1 MANLSSRKALDP
13 QRLLPQFNLNT
24 PMGTG
29 LRYRILAVVGALTL
43 TAIAVTVANYPTAQA
58 LVTAVPVLD
67 NLQQATKTNGDLA
80 DEILTTAVIVF
91 AALWPLFKP
100 QPRRILDTIALTHK
114 RTFLA
119 ATALATIGYFD
130 WSTRLPRTT
139 LIASVAILAVVL
151 PIWFV
156 TIRRRPLSPTRAV
169 IVGDDRATIERLYDA
184 AEMPI
189 LGYVSP
195 ATVTPDDGPTITA
208 RVTDGGV
215 TTDTVPASS
224 RLGGLAKLE
233 DVLVEHDIDTVLL
246 AFDMPDR
253 EEFFG
258 TLATCHR
265 HGVRAFVHR
274 DHADQ
279 VLVAE
284 STSDELVNTDLE
296 PWDWQDYVVK
306 RLFDSV
312 FAATGIVLLSPVM
325 VLIAVAIKL
334 DSSGPVLYSQRRT
347 AEFGETFTVYKFRT
361 MTDGKE
367 DVRPS
372 DDGENHRITKV
383 GHVLR
388 KTHLDEI
395 PQLFA
400 ILKGDMSVVG
410 PRAVWTDEEH
420 HLEQSVSNWRKRWF
434 VKPGLTG
441 LAQINGVSSTDP
453 DRKLRF
459 DVEYIR
465 QQSFWFDLKIVTR
478 QIYGV
483 VVDAAGILFGISDED
498 EV

>member
-1 MANLSSRKALDP
+1 
-13 QRLLPQFNLNT
+13 
-24 PMGTG
+24 
-29 LRYRILAVVGALTL
+29 
-43 TAIAVTVANYPTAQA
+43 
-58 LVTAVPVLD
+58 
-67 NLQQATKTNGDLA
+67 
-80 DEILTTAVIVF
+80 
-91 AALWPLFKP
+91 
-100 QPRRILDTIALTHK
+100 
-114 RTFLA
+114 
-119 ATALATIGYFD
+119 
-130 WSTRLPRTT
+130 
-139 LIASVAILAVVL
+139 
-151 PIWFV
+151 
-156 TIRRRPLSPTRAV
+156 
-169 IVGDDRATIERLYDA
+169 
-184 AEMPI
+184 
-189 LGYVSP
+189 
-195 ATVTPDDGPTITA
+195 
-208 RVTDGGV
+208 
-215 TTDTVPASS
+215 
-224 RLGGLAKLE
+224 
-233 DVLVEHDIDTVLL
+233 
-246 AFDMPDR
+246 
-253 EEFFG
+253 
-258 TLATCHR
+258 
-265 HGVRAFVHR
+265 
-274 DHADQ
+274 
-279 VLVAE
+279 
-284 STSDELVNTDLE
+284 
-296 PWDWQDYVVK
+296 
-306 RLFDSV
+306 
-312 FAATGIVLLSPVM
+312 
-325 VLIAVAIKL
+325 
-334 DSSGPVLYSQRRT
+334 
-347 AEFGETFTVYKFRT
+347 

>member
-1 MANLSSRKALDP
+1 
-13 QRLLPQFNLNT
+13 
-24 PMGTG
+24 MGLV
-29 LRYRILAVVGALTL
+29 LRYRVFAVFGALALTALAVS
-43 TAIAVTVANYPTAQA
+43 VANYPLTQTFITAI
-58 LVTAVPVLD
+58 PVLD
-67 NLQQATKTNGDLA
+67 NLQPVTKANGDLL
-80 DEILTTAVIVF
+80 DEILTTAIIVL

-119 ATALATIGYFD
+119 ATALATVGYAD

-139 LIASVAILAVVL
+139 LIASVAILGVVL

-156 TIRRRPLSPTRAV
+156 SIRRRPLAPTRAV
-169 IVGDDRATIERLYDA
+169 IVGDDRETIELLYEA
-184 AEMPI
+184 ADMPI

-195 ATVTPDDGPTITA
+195 TNIIPDEQPTITA
-208 RVTDGGV
+208 RVTDGGI
-215 TTDTVPASS
+215 TTDEAPDRN
-224 RLGGLAKLE
+224 RLGGLAKLDDILVDH
-233 DVLVEHDIDTVLL
+233 DVDTVLL
-246 AFDMPDR
+246 GFDTPDR

-258 TLATCHR
+258 TLATCHQ

-274 DHADQ
+274 DHADR

-284 STSDELVNTDLE
+284 STGDELVSTDLD
-296 PWDWQDYVVK
+296 PWDWQDYMIK
-306 RLFDSV
+306 RLFDVS
-312 FAATGIVLLSPVM
+312 FAAAGLLLLAPVM
-325 VLIAVAIKL
+325 VLIAVGIKL
-334 DSSGPVLYSQRRT
+334 DSRGPVFYSQRRT

>member
-1 MANLSSRKALDP
+1 
-13 QRLLPQFNLNT
+13 
-24 PMGTG
+24 MGTG
-29 LRYRILAVVGALTL
+29 LRYRILAVAGAIALTAV
-43 TAIAVTVANYPTAQA
+43 AISVANHPFVQTF
-58 LVTAVPVLD
+58 VTSLPVLE
-67 NLQQATKTNGDLA
+67 NLKPVTKTNGDLI
-80 DEILTTAVIVF
+80 DEIFTTSIIIL

-100 QPRRILDTIALTHK
+100 QPRRILDAIALTHK

-139 LIASVAILAVVL
+139 LITTVAILGVVL

-195 ATVTPDDGPTITA
+195 ATVTPDDGPAITA

-215 TTDTVPASS
+215 TTDTVPARS

-233 DVLVEHDIDTVLL
+233 NVLVEHDVDTVLL
-246 AFDMPDR
+246 AFDTPDR

-274 DHADQ
+274 DHADR

-284 STSDELVNTDLE
+284 STGEELVNTDLE
-296 PWDWQDYVVK
+296 PWDWQDYAVK
-306 RLFDSV
+306 RLFDAV
-312 FAATGIVLLSPVM
+312 FAATGIVLLAPVM

-334 DSSGPVLYSQRRT
+334 GSPGPILYSQRRT

-372 DDGENHRITKV
+372 EDGENHRITRI
-383 GHVLR
+383 GRVLR

-453 DRKLRF
+453 DRKLRY
-459 DVEYIR
+459 DIEYIR

-483 VVDAAGILFGISDED
+483 VVDAASIVFGWSDED